1 MSSFSHSS
9 WPLTVPRLSLRGIF
23 SHSLTRVQFYLLAID
38 LDPFLTD
45 MAIPSRFQLSCP
57 SITCPKTPDM
67 THLSAVPSTIL
78 SFHIVRIGDAPVFPA
93 DEALRSS
100 RTFAPTKDLL
110 SICLHSIFPCQFS
123 ISAFHTRFSKRKRQ
137 LLTRT
142 TLPPLT
148 PSFLCH
154 GSTPF

>member
-1 MSSFSHSS
+1 MAPYGATFVTSRHFLPLAHSGPILPFGNRS
-9 WPLTVPRLSLRGIF
+9 RPLSNRYGDSVPVPVVVPIN
-23 SHSLTRVQFYLLAID
+23 H
-38 LDPFLTD
+38 
-45 MAIPSRFQLSCP
+45 M
-57 SITCPKTPDM
+57 PKDVLYSPDM

-142 TLPPLT
+142 TPPPLT